1 MVSELLM
8 VKILAWRR
16 RVTKCSVPHDRKIS
30 GGRRSESVRE
40 SGNLKQVEVKAKAK
54 VQDRRVEAA
63 PVMMQAAES
72 QPVKVE
78 GGI

>member
-1 MVSELLM
+1 M

-30 GGRRSESVRE
+30 GGRRSEGVRE
-40 SGNLKQVEVKAKAK
+40 SGNLKQVEVKAK